1 MGVWFWIAAV
11 AMAAGSL
18 LGPFLVL
25 RGAGRGT
32 GSASQRQA
40 LAVYRD
46 QLEEVARDAARGTI
60 GAAEA
65 EALRGEIGRR
75 MLEVDRAGRG
85 GDAAAQPGS
94 GSAAG
99 AGDGRAG
106 ALVAAG
112 LAAAALSLALGLYL
126 GLGRPDLAD
135 RPMALRAADAEA
147 WLGARA
153 AQAEAE
159 GAARAGGLWPA
170 PAEPD
175 PEFLRLA
182 GELRAAVAGRP
193 DDIEG
198 HRMLAWTEARLGE
211 FTAAR
216 RAQERVVELGG
227 ADPAT
232 GDLEVLAGI
241 MIEGAAG
248 AVSPEAEAVLLRVL
262 ERDGANGPAL
272 FHLGR
277 LYDMAGRPDRA
288 FALWDRLLRQAPA
301 GDPWAEAARQGMGAL
316 AWRAGQHRY
325 EVPAAA
331 PAPGPDA
338 GDLAAAEA
346 MSPEE
351 RAEMIRGM
359 VAGLA
364 ERLAT
369 EGGPAADWARLIQA
383 YGVLGEAEAA
393 RAIHAE
399 ALERFA
405 GSAGDLALIA
415 EAAAAAGIAP

>member
-1 MGVWFWIAAV
+1 MGMWFWIAAA
-11 AMAAGSL
+11 AMVAGSL

-25 RGAGRGT
+25 RSAGRGT
-32 GSASQRQA
+32 PSASRAQA

-46 QLEEVARDAARGTI
+46 QLDEVARDAARGTI

-65 EALRGEIGRR
+65 DALRGEIGRR
-75 MLEVDRAGRG
+75 MLEADRAGRG
-85 GDAAAQPGS
+85 AEAAVQPGAVGGGPVFAAA
-94 GSAAG
+94 
-99 AGDGRAG
+99 
-106 ALVAAG
+106 LAG
-112 LAAAALSLALGLYL
+112 LAALVAVGAYL
-126 GLGRPDLAD
+126 ELGRPDLSDQPLDARQAAAQAWLD
-135 RPMALRAADAEA
+135 ARPAQADAEA
-147 WLGARA
+147 
-153 AQAEAE
+153 
-159 GAARAGGLWPA
+159 AARAGGLWPA

-175 PEFLRLA
+175 PEFVRLA
-182 GELRAAVAGRP
+182 GEVRAAVAGRP

-227 ADPAT
+227 AAAAT

-301 GDPWAEAARQGMGAL
+301 GDPWADAARQGMGAL

-338 GDLAAAEA
+338 GDIAAAEA

-351 RAEMIRGM
+351 RAEMIRSM

>member
-1 MGVWFWIAAV
+1 MDIWFWIAAA

-25 RGAGRGT
+25 RGAGRASSSSG
-32 GSASQRQA
+32 GSGA

-46 QLEEVARDAARGTI
+46 QLGEVARDAARGAI

-65 EALRGEIGRR
+65 EALRSEIGRR
-75 MLEVDRAGRG
+75 MLEADRAGRADG
-85 GDAAAQPGS
+85 SARVAAA
-94 GSAAG
+94 
-99 AGDGRAG
+99 DGRAG
-106 ALVAAG
+106 VFVATG
-112 LAAAALSLALGLYL
+112 LAGAALCLALGLYL
-126 GLGRPDLAD
+126 GLGRPDLTD
-135 RPMALRAADAEA
+135 RPMALREAEAEA

-159 GAARAGGLWPA
+159 AAARTAGRWMRPA
-170 PAEPD
+170 GPD

-198 HRMLAWTEARLGE
+198 HRMLAWTEARLGD
-211 FTAAR
+211 FSAAR
-216 RAQERVVELGG
+216 RAQERVVALGG
-227 ADPAT
+227 AVPET

-277 LYDMAGRPDRA
+277 LYDMAGRHDRA
-288 FALWDRLLRQAPA
+288 FALWDALLRRAPA
-301 GDPWAEAARQGMGAL
+301 GDPWADAARLGMGAL

-325 EVPAAA
+325 AVPPPPEAVSG

-338 GDLAAAEA
+338 ADVAAAEA
-346 MSPEE
+346 MSPEQ
-351 RAEMIRGM
+351 RAEMIRAM

-369 EGGPAADWARLIQA
+369 EGGPATEWARLIRA
-383 YGVLGEAEAA
+383 YGVLGEVAAAEAV
-393 RAIHAE
+393 HGE
-399 ALERFA
+399 ALVRFA
-405 GSAGDLALIA
+405 ESAGDLALIA
-415 EAAAAAGIAP
+415 EAAVAAGIGP